1 MERNHRGTNTPPGL
15 EPPAGSGIA
24 VERTDDGVRVT
35 LPRLYTRVDLVI
47 VGVSAAIAV
56 FMGVWIGQTDAGT
69 GPALLAMVFA
79 AGIGLLFGWLAVSE
93 GLAIA
98 APRVIEDAG
107 DAIVLGRKVGV
118 RHVPGRW
125 IRKSDVREVH
135 WTWTEE
141 EPGVVELRTDGRV
154 HRLGEH
160 LDVASL
166 EWLEGVVRAMVG
178 RENGHRNRRTR

>member
-1 MERNHRGTNTPPGL
+1 MEPDQRETDTPQGP

-24 VERTDDGVRVT
+24 VEGTDDGVRVT

-47 VGVSAAIAV
+47 VGVSAAIAA

-69 GPALLAMVFA
+69 GPGLLAMAFA
-79 AGIGLLFGWLAVSE
+79 GAIGLFFGWLAVSE

-125 IRKSDVREVH
+125 IRKADIREIH

-141 EPGVVELRTDGRV
+141 EPGVVEIRTQGRV

-166 EWLEGVVRAMVG
+166 EWLEGAVRAMVERG
-178 RENGHRNRRTR
+178 DGTGNHRTR